1 MMESWRS
8 AFQPH
13 ISCTAVVGRRRMET
27 APRGYVT
34 LDGVD
39 VTTEGREDSKKRYG
53 VVLEVVENV
62 NRRWPTR
69 EAVGVNVENP

>member
-1 MMESWRS
+1 MIESWRS

-13 ISCTAVVGRRRMET
+13 ISWTAVVEPRWMET

-34 LDGVD
+34 LDGLE

-53 VVLEVVENV
+53 VVPEVVVNV

-69 EAVGVNVENP
+69 EAVEV